1 MIKTVHVVSV
11 NLQPET
17 FPIFKGVVII
27 WLLVWVYIS
36 MLFKYKVFVILVNQ
50 SFNQHINSSPS
61 TMDDAQCN
69 KYLGNFISTPNFT
82 LSFVLISIT
91 YYIIKK

>member
-1 MIKTVHVVSV
+1 
-11 NLQPET
+11 
-17 FPIFKGVVII
+17 
-27 WLLVWVYIS
+27 

-50 SFNQHINSSPS
+50 SLNQHINSSLS

-69 KYLGNFISTPNFT
+69 KYLGNFISTPNFR

-91 YYIIKK
+91 YYIIKKLNIAGKRKNHKYYLIQATTHFIMQ